1 MIIWTRFFEIH
12 DYHVFKQESLWKW
25 ENMCSCFPWIIYDAR
40 YPWLRADTSF
50 SHDPIVHGERY
61 TWTIFRK
68 IKRSLGVV
76 TPRVARATI
85 HLSFFFIVRPAVAF
99 QIPRIRNPPYCER
112 GNFLECYSFCVR
124 MKERERER
132 EILRR
137 LWCCFHWP
145 WAIERRGVHSTLAMV
160 LPRNNVKEDLYVK
173 FVSTDDDD

>member
-1 MIIWTRFFEIH
+1 
-12 DYHVFKQESLWKW
+12 
-25 ENMCSCFPWIIYDAR
+25 MCSCFPWIIYDAR

-99 QIPRIRNPPYCER
+99 QIPWIRNPPYCER

-124 MKERERER
+124 MKERERD
-132 EILRR
+132 LTAP
-137 LWCCFHWP
+137 LMLF
-145 WAIERRGVHSTLAMV
+145 STLAMGYRTSWCPFNFGNGV
-160 LPRNNVKEDLYVK
+160 AKE
-173 FVSTDDDD
+173 

>member
-132 EILRR
+132 ERSYGAFDVVFNTGHELSNVVVSIQLWQ
-137 LWCCFHWP
+137 WCCQG
-145 WAIERRGVHSTLAMV
+145 ITSRKIYM
-160 LPRNNVKEDLYVK
+160 
-173 FVSTDDDD
+173 

>member
-1 MIIWTRFFEIH
+1 
-12 DYHVFKQESLWKW
+12 
-25 ENMCSCFPWIIYDAR
+25 MCSCFPWIIYDAR

-124 MKERERER
+124 MKERERD
-132 EILRR
+132 LTAP
-137 LWCCFHWP
+137 LMLF
-145 WAIERRGVHSTLAMV
+145 STLAMGYRTSWCPFNFGNGV
-160 LPRNNVKEDLYVK
+160 AKE
-173 FVSTDDDD
+173 

>member
-124 MKERERER
+124 MKEREKER
-132 EILRR
+132 DLTAP
-137 LWCCFHWP
+137 LMLF
-145 WAIERRGVHSTLAMV
+145 STLAMGYRTSWCPFNFSNGV
-160 LPRNNVKEDLYVK
+160 AKE
-173 FVSTDDDD
+173 